1 MGITPPDPSDTW
13 LIVYIVVTVRQ
24 EAVERQLGGRWAPW
38 KPGQSAP
45 SARALLL
52 TLLGEFVL
60 PDGGRAWAA
69 TLIEALSLLDVEAR
83 TARQAIAR
91 TARAGLLASER
102 SGRRV
107 CWALTPGATRL
118 LTRGAERIYQF
129 GFRTGNWDGR
139 WLLLLASV
147 PEANRHL
154 RYRLRVGLEWQ
165 GFAALGPGVWICPW
179 VEREAAAVGVITELG
194 LDREA
199 FSFCGAPGSLGS
211 LEQRVSPVWR
221 LEEVSDAYRAFMEA
235 TEAKAPSSPAESFV
249 ALTTLVHD
257 WRHFPAADPALP
269 APLLPAGWPA
279 RAAAR
284 LFHDRRDR
292 WHAPAW
298 EWWRSRP
305 SLAHAQ
311 P

>member
-24 EAVERQLGGRWAPW
+24 EAVERQLWGRWAPW

-107 CWALTPGATRL
+107 CWALTPG
-118 LTRGAERIYQF
+118 G
-129 GFRTGNWDGR
+129 
-139 WLLLLASV
+139 
-147 PEANRHL
+147 H
-154 RYRLRVGLEWQ
+154 
-165 GFAALGPGVWICPW
+165 
-179 VEREAAAVGVITELG
+179 
-194 LDREA
+194 
-199 FSFCGAPGSLGS
+199 
-211 LEQRVSPVWR
+211 
-221 LEEVSDAYRAFMEA
+221 
-235 TEAKAPSSPAESFV
+235 
-249 ALTTLVHD
+249 
-257 WRHFPAADPALP
+257 PAADPGRRADLPVRVPDGELGRPVAP
-269 APLLPAGWPA
+269 APGVSA
-279 RAAAR
+279 
-284 LFHDRRDR
+284 
-292 WHAPAW
+292 
-298 EWWRSRP
+298 
-305 SLAHAQ
+305 
-311 P
+311 